1 MEKVFAVIGLGSFGR
16 QLCTTITENGGKV
29 IAVDNDPV
37 LVDQMNEIVTKA
49 VILDSTDENALS
61 ALLTD
66 EVDIAIVAIGDNV
79 EANILTTAILKQIS
93 VPYVISRS
101 VTDLHQKVLRQI
113 GANEVI
119 NLEIG
124 GGMRLGKRLIAPQL
138 LERVSFS
145 PEHSL
150 SEIMLP
156 SVFFGKQ
163 VSDLQISTKFSL
175 NLIYVKRIKLD
186 IDEVGNPEKE
196 ISIIIPEDSVSLQE
210 NDILIVAGR
219 NRDIEDFIKA
229 SE

>member
-37 LVDQMNEIVTKA
+37 LVDQMNGIVTKA
-49 VILDSTDENALS
+49 VVMDSTDENAIS
-61 ALLTD
+61 SLLKD
-66 EVDIAIVAIGDNV
+66 EIDIAIVAIGDNV

-101 VTDLHQKVLRQI
+101 GTDIHQKVLKQI

-119 NLEIG
+119 DLEIG
-124 GGMRLGKRLIAPQL
+124 GGTRLGKRLVAPQL
-138 LERVSFS
+138 LKRISFS
-145 PEHSL
+145 NEYSL

-156 SVFFGKQ
+156 SVFQGKK
-163 VSDLQISTKFSL
+163 VLDLQINTRFSL
-175 NLIYVKRIKLD
+175 NLVYIKRTKLD
-186 IDEVGNPEKE
+186 VDEEGNPGKETTIITPEDEV
-196 ISIIIPEDSVSLQE
+196 VLQE

-219 NRDIEDFIKA
+219 NKDIEDFIKA